1 MSGPTTALI
10 TANPVA
16 VVLTA
21 AAIVA
26 ARAIAQG
33 YREAEQLHAQ
43 HSGQQAD
50 NAKAQ
55 QQAQHA
61 GQLAFAADLA
71 AAESMCDQLIAYAE
85 QQGCGAQL
93 RAARP
98 APPVGMAGSAS
109 YLQALQVL
117 NNSVRSALLTEAARL
132 MANLPPLPDAIDVPA
147 ERASLGQRLLARIEH
162 LGDVPQDLAA
172 LGLELDQMLPG
183 ERQSLLA
190 TELRS
195 RVQAHAAAISQQQV
209 QEASAIVLEQS
220 LLDLGYQVEDVTDT
234 LFVDGGIIH
243 FRRRDWGNYMVR
255 MRVDAKAGAAN
266 FNVIRAVQAGENE
279 RSVLDHLA
287 EDRWCAEFPAL
298 LKALE
303 ARGLA
308 LQVTRRLEAGEL
320 PVQLVEHGKLPR
332 FAEEEHA
339 APGRKPLT
347 RELP

>member
-10 TANPVA
+10 VADPVA

-33 YREAEQLHAQ
+33 YREAEQLHVQHGAQQAANTEAQLQAQ
-43 HSGQQAD
+43 HSGQ
-50 NAKAQ
+50 
-55 QQAQHA
+55 
-61 GQLAFAADLA
+61 LALAADVA
-71 AAESMCDQLIAYAE
+71 TAESMCDQLIAYAE

-98 APPVGMAGSAS
+98 APPAGMEGSAS

-117 NNSVRSALLTEAARL
+117 NNTVRCALLTEAARL
-132 MANLPPLPDAIDVPA
+132 MATLPPLPDAIDVPK
-147 ERASLGQRLLARIEH
+147 ERATLGQRLLSRIAH
-162 LGDVPQDLAA
+162 LGAMPQDLAA

-190 TELRS
+190 TELRA
-195 RVQAHAAAISQQQV
+195 RVQAHAAAFQQQQV
-209 QEASAIVLEQS
+209 REASAIVLEQS
-220 LLDLGYQVEDVTDT
+220 LKDLGYQVEEVTST
-234 LFVDGGIIH
+234 LFVEGGIIH
-243 FRRRDWGNYMVR
+243 FRRQDWGNYMVR
-255 MRVDAKAGAAN
+255 MRVDAKTGSAN
-266 FNVIRAVQAGENE
+266 FNVIRAVAAGENE

-303 ARGLA
+303 ARGLG

-320 PVQLVEHGKLPR
+320 PVQLVERGKLPR
-332 FAEEEHA
+332 FAEEEST
-339 APGRKPLT
+339 APSRKPLT

>member
-10 TANPVA
+10 VANPVA

-21 AAIVA
+21 SAIVA

-33 YREAEQLHAQ
+33 YREAEQLHGQ
-43 HSGQQAD
+43 HIAQQAS
-50 NAKAQ
+50 NTEAQ
-55 QQAQHA
+55 LQAQHA
-61 GQLAFAADLA
+61 GQLALATDLA

-85 QQGCGAQL
+85 QQGCGQAL

-98 APPVGMAGSAS
+98 VPPAGMEGGAS
-109 YLQALQVL
+109 YLNALQVL
-117 NNSVRSALLTEAARL
+117 NTSVRSTLLTEAARL
-132 MANLPPLPDAIDVPA
+132 MAKLPPLPGAIDVPP
-147 ERASLGQRLLARIEH
+147 ERATLGQRLLARIEH
-162 LGDVPQDLAA
+162 LGDLPQDLAA

-190 TELRS
+190 TELRA
-195 RVQAHAAAISQQQV
+195 RVQAHAAATLQQQV

-220 LLDLGYQVEDVTDT
+220 LKDLGYQVEDVTST

-243 FRRRDWGNYMVR
+243 FRRQDWGNYMVR
-255 MRVDAKAGAAN
+255 MRVDAKASAAN
-266 FNVIRAVQAGENE
+266 FNVIRAVAAGENE

-320 PVQLVEHGKLPR
+320 PVQLVEQGKLPR
-332 FAEEEHA
+332 FAEEDQA
-339 APGRKPLT
+339 APSRTPLT

>member
-10 TANPVA
+10 VTNPVG

-21 AAIVA
+21 AAILA

-33 YREAEQLHAQ
+33 YREAEQLREQ
-43 HSGQQAD
+43 HRDQQAG
-50 NAKAQ
+50 NTRMQ
-55 QQAQHA
+55 LEAQHA
-61 GQLAFAADLA
+61 GQLSAAADVA
-71 AAESMCDQLIAYAE
+71 AAESICDQLIAYAE

-98 APPVGMAGSAS
+98 APPADDQDRAT
-109 YLQALQVL
+109 YLQALHTL
-117 NNSVRSALLTEAARL
+117 NDSVRSALLTEAARL
-132 MANLPPLPDAIDVPA
+132 MAKLPELPGTIAVP
-147 ERASLGQRLLARIEH
+147 EDRATLAQRLLGRIEH
-162 LGDVPQDLAA
+162 LGELPQDLAA

-190 TELRS
+190 TELRA
-195 RVQAHAAAISQQQV
+195 RVQAYAAAEQQRQV

-220 LLDLGYQVEDVTDT
+220 LLDLGYQVEPVGST
-234 LFVDGGIIH
+234 LFVEGGIIH
-243 FRRRDWGNYMVR
+243 FRRQDWGNYMVR
-255 MRVDAKAGAAN
+255 MRIDAKSNAAN
-266 FNVIRAVQAGENE
+266 FNVIRAVAAGENE

-320 PVQLVEHGKLPR
+320 PVQLVEHQKLPR
-332 FAEEEHA
+332 FADEDIV